1 MAYGIVF
8 CLLLQ
13 GDVVQAIA
21 QRGASRAAR
30 GEAVAAGRK
39 TDAGSSHS
47 PDVIFPTNP
56 SRSCRP
62 CCGRWAARFW

>member
-21 QRGASRAAR
+21 QCACFKSGTRRG
-30 GEAVAAGRK
+30 
-39 TDAGSSHS
+39 
-47 PDVIFPTNP
+47 
-56 SRSCRP
+56 
-62 CCGRWAARFW
+62 CGRWSQD